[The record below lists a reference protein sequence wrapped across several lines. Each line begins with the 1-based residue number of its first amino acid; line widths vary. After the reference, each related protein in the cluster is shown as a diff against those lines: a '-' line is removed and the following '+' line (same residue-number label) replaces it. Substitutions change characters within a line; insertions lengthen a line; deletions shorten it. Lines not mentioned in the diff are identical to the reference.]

1 MDTQKEIAFNND
13 IKWHQFITD
22 TVIQTPTSEK
32 LIDTPLYV
40 FIYFVNIIARVDWE
54 MEILSDHFSFG
65 ARNKRHS

>member
-13 IKWHQFITD
+13 IKWHQFIKD

-40 FIYFVNIIARVDWE
+40 FIYFVNIIARVD
-54 MEILSDHFSFG
+54 
-65 ARNKRHS
+65 